1 MYSYW
6 KIKPSQ
12 EAVTGSVIFVR
23 MEKGVKP
30 NTKPSQKAVRVPS
43 SAYSRYVNQELKYAH
58 DYSQE
63 FTGMSGYE
71 YVDAAGAVG
80 FSDANPF

>member
-12 EAVTGSVIFVR
+12 EAVTGSVVYVKI
-23 MEKGVKP
+23 EKGVKP
-30 NTKPSQKAVRVPS
+30 PTKASQKAVRVPS
-43 SAYSRYVNQELKYAH
+43 SAYSRYVNQLIDYPH
-58 DYSQE
+58 DYSNE
-63 FTGMSGYE
+63 FSMPNTNLLLEST
-71 YVDAAGAVG
+71 G